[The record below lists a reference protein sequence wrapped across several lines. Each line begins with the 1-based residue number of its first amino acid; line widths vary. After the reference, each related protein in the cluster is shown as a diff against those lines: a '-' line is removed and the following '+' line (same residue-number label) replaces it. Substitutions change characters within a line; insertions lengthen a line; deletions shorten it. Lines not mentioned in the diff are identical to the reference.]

1 MLTIQ
6 ERLKD
11 LRVERGL
18 TLEQLAEQTGLSR
31 SALGSYE
38 SDEFKDISH
47 YALVR
52 LAKFYGVTADFLL
65 GLAETRN
72 HPNAALAELRLSDVM
87 IELLQSGKI
96 DNALLCELATHP
108 DFPRLMAELEV
119 YVNGMAVQL
128 VQAANTFVD
137 AASANIVKQYDPSAS
152 DPYLRQLAAA
162 HVDEDSFCRYLI
174 GRDMAEIARTL
185 REAHKD
191 DFFSISVENPLEVA
205 AEIMGKEESG
215 SPESSEAALAFIC
228 KRLHLNYTKL
238 TDEEKKWLARIAEK
252 SDLLKNPNPQ
262 RGRKRK

>member
-38 SDEFKDISH
+38 SDEFKDINH

-72 HPNAALAELRLSDVM
+72 HPNAVLAKLRLSDGM
-87 IELLQSGKI
+87 IGLLQSGKI

-119 YVNGMAVQL
+119 YVNGMAVKL
-128 VQAANTFVD
+128 VQTANAFVD
-137 AASANIVKQYDPSAS
+137 AASANIVKQHDPGAS
-152 DPYLRQLAAA
+152 DPYLRQLVAA
-162 HVDEDSFCRYLI
+162 HLDEDGFCRYLI
-174 GRDMAEIARTL
+174 GRDMAEIARAL

-191 DFFSISVENPLEVA
+191 DFFSIPVDNPLEVA
-205 AEIMGKEESG
+205 AEIMGKEEREI
-215 SPESSEAALAFIC
+215 PESSEAALAFIC
-228 KRLHLNYTKL
+228 KRLYLNYAKL
-238 TDEEKKWLARIAEK
+238 TGEEKKWLTRIAEK

-262 RGRKRK
+262 RGRKKK

>member
-11 LRVERGL
+11 LRVERSL

-72 HPNAALAELRLSDVM
+72 HPNAALAELRLSDGM

-119 YVNGMAVQL
+119 YVNGMAVKL
-128 VQAANTFVD
+128 VQTANAFVCVLSIRNPQNRKENSPLSDWDFPIIRKELSNVFSGLCPDPPLVGEAGKQHWLLSPNRVIRVASVKGCPD
-137 AASANIVKQYDPSAS
+137 ASRPAYCPLTPLPLRADGRSAS
-152 DPYLRQLAAA
+152 
-162 HVDEDSFCRYLI
+162 
-174 GRDMAEIARTL
+174 
-185 REAHKD
+185 
-191 DFFSISVENPLEVA
+191 
-205 AEIMGKEESG
+205 
-215 SPESSEAALAFIC
+215 
-228 KRLHLNYTKL
+228 
-238 TDEEKKWLARIAEK
+238 
-252 SDLLKNPNPQ
+252 
-262 RGRKRK
+262 